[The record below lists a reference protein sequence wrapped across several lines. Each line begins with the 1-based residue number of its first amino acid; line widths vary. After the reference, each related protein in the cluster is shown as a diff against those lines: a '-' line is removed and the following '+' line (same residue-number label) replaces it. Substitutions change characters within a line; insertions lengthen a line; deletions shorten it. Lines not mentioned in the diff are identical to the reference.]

1 MKKNNILRKI
11 LLLAI
16 ALTLIYSFL
25 GDYPTSIGL
34 DKLAYITAIGV
45 DVGEIE
51 NYKISFQL
59 SSVHSSSFDPSAES
73 SSGSGNSGS
82 SSSTAGR

>member
-59 SSVHSSSFDPSAES
+59 SSVHSSSFDPSSEGSSGSGS
-73 SSGSGNSGS
+73 SSGSSTSSG
-82 SSSTAGR
+82 R